1 MQIMYGNVVL
11 SSYNIFQDQTSLCF
25 ENAPFFHFMLVLLF
39 IFVVC
44 RNKGA
49 FLFSGKLESL
59 VSNCILS
66 SRNIKSCGQQ

>member
-39 IFVVC
+39 IFCSVQKQGGHFYFQA
-44 RNKGA
+44 NWSH
-49 FLFSGKLESL
+49 LFQ
-59 VSNCILS
+59 IAS
-66 SRNIKSCGQQ
+66 SVAEI